1 MNVLP
6 LNQRAIKPVELNN
19 VFSTMPS
26 PLTSHGNPPEMK
38 EAYCKQIAP
47 IIFLPKEKVEQ
58 FELPR
63 IILSFL
69 FSLSL
74 SLSLS
79 LSHNYD
85 QILMHLITVMF

>member
-6 LNQRAIKPVELNN
+6 SNQRAIKPVELNN

-26 PLTSHGNPPEMK
+26 PLTSHEMK